1 MRLEDSSLSLRPLRR
16 DLLLDLEP
24 RGESPSFGL
33 LLGASALPLPA
44 SAAALSIASERF
56 LPPSSDS
63 DFAISS
69 STLKPVMKRMAL
81 PRTLLGVVGGGF
93 LGGVIGVSVATAG
106 ASFFGLEGTS
116 LSSLEG
122 IDLGLDSLDLE
133 GSFFIL
139 RLDETELLLLSSSD
153 SEDSVSD
160 DSYLIVR
167 RGVWLERELR

>member
-1 MRLEDSSLSLRPLRR
+1 
-16 DLLLDLEP
+16 
-24 RGESPSFGL
+24 
-33 LLGASALPLPA
+33 
-44 SAAALSIASERF
+44 
-56 LPPSSDS
+56 
-63 DFAISS
+63 
-69 STLKPVMKRMAL
+69 
-81 PRTLLGVVGGGF
+81 
-93 LGGVIGVSVATAG
+93 
-106 ASFFGLEGTS
+106 
-116 LSSLEG
+116 LEG